1 MLSALRE
8 HRSGGPATDCLEFG
22 GRIQGAPPSTF
33 RLNSS
38 TYDGTAW
45 ASGPNLATARG
56 LSGSGNG
63 PVGAIW
69 GAAGYWPGPPTG
81 PTGNRTNTT
90 EHFNVETTAINVK
103 TLTQS

>member
-8 HRSGGPATDCLEFG
+8 HRSGGPSTDCLEFG
-22 GRIQGAPPSTF
+22 GRIQGAPPTTF
-33 RLNSS
+33 RLNCS

-45 ASGPNLATARG
+45 STAPNLATARG

-63 PVGAIW
+63 PVGDIW

-90 EHFNVETTAINVK
+90 EHFSVETTAINVK